1 MKKINIELRH
11 WDYECSDKCC
21 FMYGC
26 KLFVNGKE
34 LGTEYSGDNLNE
46 AVELILKE
54 LGYEVEIK
62 ETHED

>member
-1 MKKINIELRH
+1 MKIKINFVH
-11 WDYECSDKCC
+11 WTKVEDFE
-21 FMYGC
+21 YGC